1 MIKSMPSISVNMPF
15 KEKIVLSTDTK
26 LKLRTLKASFNKD
39 RDKDVS
45 FDYVIRVLIKNYQG
59 NNFD

>member
-1 MIKSMPSISVNMPF
+1 MPSISVNMPF